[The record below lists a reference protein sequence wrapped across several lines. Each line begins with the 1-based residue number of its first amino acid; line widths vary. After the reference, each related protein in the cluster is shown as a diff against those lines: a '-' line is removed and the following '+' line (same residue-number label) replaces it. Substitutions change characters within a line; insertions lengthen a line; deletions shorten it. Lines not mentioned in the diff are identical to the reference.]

1 MVASRPRNLVLAI
14 DVGTG
19 SVRAALLDLRG
30 RTVAFRARQHDQIV
44 PSFGRAEQR
53 PADWWAGAVAS
64 IRDVLDAVEGGA
76 QRVVAV
82 AACGQM
88 HGTVLIDAG
97 GELVLDSVQLWND
110 KRATAQVS
118 AFSAANDVDAL
129 WPLTANPPSVAWPG
143 FKLQWIARH
152 QPEALARAATLLMPK
167 DYINFRLTRRRAMD
181 ESDASC
187 TYLFDSG
194 ANAWSPLLAGRL
206 GVDPE
211 LLPPVQHAS
220 AVIGV
225 VTSEAAGDTG
235 LLSGTPV
242 AAGTSDFAATLLGS
256 GVSSEHRGSDITGTS
271 TLIAAYAPQPLKD
284 PIVTNMRT
292 ADGAWAAFTILDAG
306 GDAMRWARRALHR
319 NEASYEAIAA
329 MATAAPPGADRL
341 LFLPYLNGERLGGAA
356 NARGEFFGLTS
367 GHDAGHMHRAVM
379 EGVAFA
385 AKRNLA
391 VLERKIGRIESI
403 VAAAGGA
410 RGVWLEI
417 KASIYDRPILVPA
430 EAEAG
435 VTGCAMIAAI
445 AGGAAADWA
454 EVRKRFVAY
463 ADEIRP
469 KPQWRDR
476 YLRYAE
482 LFDARYESNR
492 TLWEWLD
499 ALDASGKG
507 EAATSRVPEMAAP
520 RKASRRAAVGR
531 PSIAPP
537 AVAARAPAAHARRA
551 SRSNPDGDARSA

>member
-1 MVASRPRNLVLAI
+1 M
-14 DVGTG
+14 GTG

-30 RTVAFRARQHDQIV
+30 RTVAFRAREHDQIV
-44 PSFGRAEQR
+44 PGFGRAEQR
-53 PADWWAGAVAS
+53 PADWWEGAAAS
-64 IRDVLDAVEGGA
+64 IRGVLDAVEDGA
-76 QRVVAV
+76 RRVLAI

-110 KRATAQVS
+110 KRPTAEVS
-118 AFSAANDVDAL
+118 AFAAANDVDAL

-167 DYINFRLTRRRAMD
+167 DYINFRLTGRRAMD

-187 TYLFDSG
+187 TYLFDARADAG
-194 ANAWSPLLAGRL
+194 ARFSPRGSASIRSCCRRFFTRPRL
-206 GVDPE
+206 SARSRPT
-211 LLPPVQHAS
+211 PPQKPGS
-220 AVIGV
+220 
-225 VTSEAAGDTG
+225 SR
-235 LLSGTPV
+235 TPV

-256 GVSSEHRGSDITGTS
+256 GVSNEHRGSDITGTS
-271 TLIAAYAPQPLKD
+271 TLITAYAPQPLKD

-329 MATAAPPGADRL
+329 MAAAAPPGADRL

-385 AKRNLA
+385 ARRNLA
-391 VLERKIGRIESI
+391 VLERKSGRIESI

-410 RGVWLEI
+410 RRLWLEI

-435 VTGCAMIAAI
+435 VAGCAMIAAV

-454 EVRKRFVAY
+454 EARTRFVSF

-469 KPQWRDR
+469 NPAWRDR

-492 TLWEWLD
+492 ALWERLD
-499 ALDASGKG
+499 ALDGSGSK
-507 EAATSRVPEMAAP
+507 
-520 RKASRRAAVGR
+520 
-531 PSIAPP
+531 
-537 AVAARAPAAHARRA
+537 
-551 SRSNPDGDARSA
+551 

>member
-1 MVASRPRNLVLAI
+1 VVASRPRNLVLAI

-30 RTVAFRARQHDQIV
+30 RTVAFRAREHDQIV

-187 TYLFDSG
+187 TYLFDAR

-292 ADGAWAAFTILDAG
+292 ADGAWAAFTIIDAG

-391 VLERKIGRIESI
+391 VLERKSGRIESI

-499 ALDASGKG
+499 ALDASG
-507 EAATSRVPEMAAP
+507 
-520 RKASRRAAVGR
+520 
-531 PSIAPP
+531 
-537 AVAARAPAAHARRA
+537 
-551 SRSNPDGDARSA
+551 

>member
-292 ADGAWAAFTILDAG
+292 ADGA
-306 GDAMRWARRALHR
+306 
-319 NEASYEAIAA
+319 
-329 MATAAPPGADRL
+329 
-341 LFLPYLNGERLGGAA
+341 
-356 NARGEFFGLTS
+356 
-367 GHDAGHMHRAVM
+367 
-379 EGVAFA
+379 
-385 AKRNLA
+385 
-391 VLERKIGRIESI
+391 
-403 VAAAGGA
+403 
-410 RGVWLEI
+410 
-417 KASIYDRPILVPA
+417 
-430 EAEAG
+430 
-435 VTGCAMIAAI
+435 
-445 AGGAAADWA
+445 
-454 EVRKRFVAY
+454 
-463 ADEIRP
+463 
-469 KPQWRDR
+469 
-476 YLRYAE
+476 
-482 LFDARYESNR
+482 
-492 TLWEWLD
+492 
-499 ALDASGKG
+499 
-507 EAATSRVPEMAAP
+507 
-520 RKASRRAAVGR
+520 
-531 PSIAPP
+531 
-537 AVAARAPAAHARRA
+537 
-551 SRSNPDGDARSA
+551 